1 MDRTVGINTC
11 YVGTSDFELEE
22 ADKDYVIS
30 VSWFL
35 YHSCVIIGCLVLFSC
50 WYIKILHMFYFD
62 RSAVLSTLSH
72 HSMNCKKISMLEIVL
87 IIHKIET
94 REACLLTELVLD
106 LIHVCT
112 MQNTFLSLSFLD
124 YSVIKVLGRD
134 Y

>member
-1 MDRTVGINTC
+1 MRYNW
-11 YVGTSDFELEE
+11 L
-22 ADKDYVIS
+22 
-30 VSWFL
+30 
-35 YHSCVIIGCLVLFSC
+35 SCFIFPLV
-50 WYIKILHMFYFD
+50 YQDMTH
-62 RSAVLSTLSH
+62 ALSTLSH
-72 HSMNCKKISMLEIVL
+72 HSMNCKKISMLEVVL

>member
-35 YHSCVIIGCLVLFSC
+35 YHSCVIIGCLV
-50 WYIKILHMFYFD
+50 
-62 RSAVLSTLSH
+62 
-72 HSMNCKKISMLEIVL
+72 SMLEIVL
-87 IIHKIET
+87 IIHNIET

-106 LIHVCT
+106 LIHVLVCT

-124 YSVIKVLGRD
+124 YSVIKVLRRD